1 MIRQRLITALALG
14 GGLLLLLFAAP
25 LPVAAVV
32 LGLLMAVGAW
42 EWSGL
47 GRCQQPATRA
57 AFVTVVA
64 AATWLASDL
73 WQAGAEGLLWLS
85 LSVWLIGLYWMLRF
99 PVPVARLYA
108 LGSGLIVMPLGWLL
122 LFGLLAAWGPQW
134 TLFLFALVAAADV
147 GAFFA
152 GRAFGRHKLAVKVS
166 PGKTWEG
173 VAGGL
178 LAVAIAAAAGAIWFG
193 TSVPLTVAAA
203 VFVAAFSVLGD
214 LTISML
220 KRAAGLKDSGSI
232 FPGHGGVLD
241 RIDSLLAA
249 LPLFILVFGGI
260 RMS

>member
-1 MIRQRLITALALG
+1 MIRQRLITALVLG
-14 GGLLLLLFAAP
+14 VGLLLLLFAAP

-32 LGLLMAVGAW
+32 LGLLMAIGAW
-42 EWSGL
+42 EWSALGL
-47 GRCQQPATRA
+47 CRQPGTRA
-57 AFVTVVA
+57 AFVAVAA

-73 WQAGAEGLLWLS
+73 WQTSPESLLWLD